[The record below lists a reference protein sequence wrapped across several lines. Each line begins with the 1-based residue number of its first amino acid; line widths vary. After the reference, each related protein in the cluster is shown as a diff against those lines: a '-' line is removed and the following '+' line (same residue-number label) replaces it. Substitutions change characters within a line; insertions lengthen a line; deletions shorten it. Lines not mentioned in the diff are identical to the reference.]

1 MILTGV
7 QSLPSRLQCE
17 YQTFQRQQNE
27 ILLQAVKHK
36 CKVFLKQNTSC
47 KKIATMLNV
56 HVIDC
61 IHTGMFLFIV
71 IYSHQSFVKV
81 FLCIFLLYIY
91 LQYKGVYT

>member
-36 CKVFLKQNTSC
+36 CKVFLKQNTNC

-56 HVIDC
+56 HVIGC
-61 IHTGMFLFIV
+61 IQTGF
-71 IYSHQSFVKV
+71 YSDLLTSIFCQSFSV
-81 FLCIFLLYIY
+81 Y
-91 LQYKGVYT
+91 LPSLNIPVI